1 MLETL
6 PAETLTISLPFWARQ
21 VDDYL
26 MVLQGPE
33 ENRHCILNA
42 FRTADP
48 DRPLTVHTST
58 QSVDFLDVTVYKGH
72 RFYTTGVLD
81 TKSYTKPSYTG
92 MHLHYSSHHP
102 TSTFTSILSGH
113 HNRSAVTSSDISAHR
128 QCMNSKVR
136 SFLSRGYPINLLIKW
151 LLQGTTSSKRQFQ
164 QERKRLLI
172 KEKKCVQ
179 TARVVSL
186 RLSYT
191 PRTSALSAK
200 LSVPA
205 LQKSIQKYSPA
216 LSRASLGKLTL
227 CNLKTNCVLDISRPR
242 GFYVQIKVDG
252 IHNGQ

>member
-81 TKSYTKPSYTG
+81 TKPYTKPSYTG

-136 SFLSRGYPINLLIKW
+136 SFFIQRVSHQPPYQMATAGHHQLKKAIPTREEKAPN
-151 LLQGTTSSKRQFQ
+151 QG
-164 QERKRLLI
+164 
-172 KEKKCVQ
+172 KEMC
-179 TARVVSL
+179 AD
-186 RLSYT
+186 
-191 PRTSALSAK
+191 
-200 LSVPA
+200 
-205 LQKSIQKYSPA
+205 
-216 LSRASLGKLTL
+216 
-227 CNLKTNCVLDISRPR
+227 C
-242 GFYVQIKVDG
+242 
-252 IHNGQ
+252 